1 MVRRLLLFLCLAL
14 PLAGCGGVDERQQQ
28 ICTAALQT
36 IVGADAS
43 VGSVET
49 LPSTA
54 HSVVL
59 RFRAADAPARPQ
71 VLACRFAGGW
81 GDGEDRDALNAVS
94 FNGEPLDPLR
104 LALLRHVLGTPTP
117 SATEAGAGDAGTGG
131 AAAGAQAEPTDSA
144 RAFAFLTQQLLNG
157 IALGALLGLVA
168 LGYALVYG
176 ITGTVQFAYGE
187 LFMIGAYIMV
197 IGIFALNP
205 IGGFAMLLLSIAAA
219 TIVTGGY
226 GFVAERIV
234 YRPLRLEG
242 RQAPLVAAI
251 GLSIALREYVR
262 LVQGAQNLW
271 LPAQLPDRLDLFEA
285 GGFQVSIAGVQM
297 LILLLATVF
306 AALLGWGL
314 ASSRPGRNYRACAD
328 DVGMAALVGVDV
340 ARTVGVTF
348 AVGAGLAAVAGAM
361 VALLYGEADY
371 TMGFLFGFK
380 ALGAALLGGFGSL
393 PGALAGGMLL
403 GVFEALWSAYF
414 GLDYKDVAI
423 LGLLMLILLLR
434 PNGLFGRP
442 AADAT

>member
-1 MVRRLLLFLCLAL
+1 MLGRLLVFLCVAL
-14 PLAGCGGVDERQQQ
+14 LLVGCGGVDERQQQ

-36 IVGADAS
+36 IVGTDAS
-43 VGSVET
+43 IDSVEM
-49 LPSTA
+49 LPHAA
-54 HSVVL
+54 HSLVL
-59 RFRAADAPARPQ
+59 RFRTPDVPARPH
-71 VLACRFAGGW
+71 VLTCRFVGGW
-81 GDGEDRDALNAVS
+81 SDGEDRDALSAVS
-94 FNGEPLDPLR
+94 LDGEPLSPLR
-104 LALLRHVLGTPTP
+104 LALLRRVLGTPAP
-117 SATEAGAGDAGTGG
+117 SAPDDGAGAATAPDAH
-131 AAAGAQAEPTDSA
+131 EPPDPP
-144 RAFAFLTQQLLNG
+144 RAVAFLAQQFLNG

-187 LFMIGAYIMV
+187 LFMIGAYVMV
-197 IGIFALNP
+197 IGIFALNTL
-205 IGGFAMLLLSIAAA
+205 GGVVVLLLSIAAA
-219 TIVTGGY
+219 MLVTGGY
-226 GFVAERIV
+226 GFVAERIA
-234 YRPLRLEG
+234 YRPLRFEG

-271 LPAQLPDRLDLFEA
+271 LPEQLPDRLDLFVA
-285 GGFQVSIAGVQM
+285 GGFEVTVSGVQM
-297 LILLLATVF
+297 LILLLATAL

-314 ASSRPGRNYRACAD
+314 ARSRPGRDYRACAD

-340 ARTVGVTF
+340 ARTVGITF
-348 AVGAGLAAVAGAM
+348 AVGAALAAVAGAM

-403 GVFEALWSAYF
+403 GIFEALWSAYF
-414 GLDYKDVAI
+414 GLNYKDVAI